1 MANLPETP
9 QWEDGIYQIEVSD
22 PVLGGPDGISNRQ
35 GKQLASRT
43 LYLKQQVEKGGSDLA
58 KHIAAADPHTQY
70 APKASPTLTGNP
82 AAPTVVKTDNSTKLA
97 TTGHVKSVVADY
109 APLASPA
116 LTGSPTAPTAAP
128 TVNNTQIATTAFVKA
143 AIAALVASSPAA
155 LDTLNELAEALGNDP
170 NFATTMTNAL
180 AGKQPLDNTLT
191 ALSGKSVAALLEY
204 LGLGEA
210 KYVTSRGSNANGVW
224 TIWSDGAIELY
235 GHTPSITDGLA
246 IVTFPIA
253 LPKVIRHFTMAERLS
268 GDSGSS
274 VQQLHVSMIIDNTV
288 TTSGFK
294 ARCQM
299 ATGAPSSNGFSWR
312 AYCPPN

>member
-1 MANLPETP
+1 M
-9 QWEDGIYQIEVSD
+9 
-22 PVLGGPDGISNRQ
+22 
-35 GKQLASRT
+35 GK
-43 LYLKQQVEKGGSDLA
+43 
-58 KHIAAADPHTQY
+58 
-70 APKASPTLTGNP
+70 
-82 AAPTVVKTDNSTKLA
+82 A
-97 TTGHVKSVVADY
+97 TVADV
-109 APLASPA
+109 
-116 LTGSPTAPTAAP
+116 LT
-128 TVNNTQIATTAFVKA
+128 
-143 AIAALVASSPAA
+143 
-155 LDTLNELAEALGNDP
+155 
-170 NFATTMTNAL
+170 
-180 AGKQPLDNTLT
+180 
-191 ALSGKSVAALLEY
+191 Y

-299 ATGAPSSNGFSWR
+299 ATGAPSNNGFSWR

>member
-1 MANLPETP
+1 MPFERQT
-9 QWEDGIYQIEVSD
+9 IIIENV
-22 PVLGGPDGISNRQ
+22 
-35 GKQLASRT
+35 
-43 LYLKQQVEKGGSDLA
+43 
-58 KHIAAADPHTQY
+58 
-70 APKASPTLTGNP
+70 
-82 AAPTVVKTDNSTKLA
+82 
-97 TTGHVKSVVADY
+97 
-109 APLASPA
+109 
-116 LTGSPTAPTAAP
+116 
-128 TVNNTQIATTAFVKA
+128 
-143 AIAALVASSPAA
+143 
-155 LDTLNELAEALGNDP
+155 
-170 NFATTMTNAL
+170 
-180 AGKQPLDNTLT
+180 
-191 ALSGKSVAALLEY
+191 
-204 LGLGEA
+204 GLGEA

>member
-1 MANLPETP
+1 
-9 QWEDGIYQIEVSD
+9 
-22 PVLGGPDGISNRQ
+22 
-35 GKQLASRT
+35 
-43 LYLKQQVEKGGSDLA
+43 
-58 KHIAAADPHTQY
+58 
-70 APKASPTLTGNP
+70 
-82 AAPTVVKTDNSTKLA
+82 
-97 TTGHVKSVVADY
+97 
-109 APLASPA
+109 
-116 LTGSPTAPTAAP
+116 
-128 TVNNTQIATTAFVKA
+128 
-143 AIAALVASSPAA
+143 
-155 LDTLNELAEALGNDP
+155 
-170 NFATTMTNAL
+170 
-180 AGKQPLDNTLT
+180 
-191 ALSGKSVAALLEY
+191 
-204 LGLGEA
+204 GLGEA